1 MADVAAQTGA
11 SGLAICGNGAVVYD
25 LDTGESV
32 SHRVL
37 DAVAAARLAAA
48 IRGTVPDAAFA
59 VESGSRFGRESAF
72 LTMWPD
78 PHELVA
84 DVAHLLAVL
93 PVTKLLVR
101 SNGRSLADVVEMIV
115 ELAADDAV
123 VTATCDD
130 LVEIAGAG
138 VTKAVALAEFA
149 AHRGVVAGDVVAFGD
164 MPNDLP
170 MFTWVGHAVAVA
182 NAHPDVLAAA
192 DEVTASNDDDGV
204 ALVLERMFG

>member
-25 LDTGESV
+25 LDTGESF

-37 DAVAAARLAAA
+37 DAAAATRLAAE
-48 IRGTVPDAAFA
+48 IRGMVPDATFA
-59 VESGSRFGRESAF
+59 VESGTRFGRESGF

-78 PHELVA
+78 PRELVA
-84 DVAHLLAVL
+84 DVADLMAVL

-101 SNGRSLADVVEMIV
+101 AGGQSLADALETII

-123 VTATCDD
+123 VTATSDD
-130 LVEIAGAG
+130 LVEIAGPG

-149 AHRGVVAGDVVAFGD
+149 SHRGVSAGDVVAFGD
-164 MPNDLP
+164 MPNDLS

-182 NAHPDVLAAA
+182 NAHPTVLAAA

-204 ALVLERMFG
+204 ALVLERIFD